1 VVHDVAYDWYGTRL
15 ATCASDQRIKVWE
28 QGGDGAWQCCA
39 EWKAHHGSVWRVTW
53 ADAEFGALLASCSFD
68 RTVKIWEEAADRRS
82 WSVRATLLDSTRS
95 VQDVQFAPRHLGLK
109 LAAASLDG
117 SVRVYEA
124 VDVTNLS
131 HWPVADEFLACDKA
145 GLTCLAWCPAPH
157 EPALLAVGSQAAS
170 SASPAPL
177 PLSSSAAS
185 SSSSSSGSS
194 GPGSSSSSSLVR
206 VWRYDDAARKWLAW
220 CTLRAHG
227 SAVHAL
233 AWAPALGR
241 AAHTLA
247 TAGKDRRV
255 CIWRLPN
262 TKKAPTSADAVL
274 EASLDAGSEV
284 WRVQWNL
291 TGTVLATSGDDG
303 AVRFWARDAGAA
315 GEWREQLHVQSEH
328 AQH

>member
-1 VVHDVAYDWYGTRL
+1 MHDVAYDWYGTRL

-28 QGGDGAWQCCA
+28 QGSDGTWQCCA

-68 RTVKIWEEAADRRS
+68 RTVKVWEEAADRHS
-82 WSVRATLLDSTRS
+82 WTVRATLLDSTRS

-109 LAAASLDG
+109 LASASLDG

-131 HWPVADEFLACDKA
+131 HWPLADEFLACDKA

-157 EPALLAVGSQAAS
+157 EPALLAVGSQA
-170 SASPAPL
+170 PP
-177 PLSSSAAS
+177 SSSQPQTQAPSTTSTS
-185 SSSSSSGSS
+185 SSSNPSNSM
-194 GPGSSSSSSLVR
+194 VR
-206 VWRYDDAARKWLAW
+206 IWRYDESARKWLAW
-220 CTLRAHG
+220 CTFRAHG
-227 SAVHAL
+227 TAVHAL
-233 AWAPALGR
+233 AWAPTLGR
-241 AAHTLA
+241 TAHTLA

-255 CIWRLPN
+255 CVWRVPS
-262 TKKAPTSADAVL
+262 TKKTPTSSEAVL

-303 AVRFWARDAGAA
+303 AVRFWSRDSVT
-315 GEWREQLHVQSEH
+315 GEWREELHVQSEH
-328 AQH
+328 ARY